1 MSVDYGKE
9 WEQKFSTQ
17 WKNTFPKNL
26 IERIPDQYNGH
37 KKTSE
42 NIADFYACFNSKLVY
57 FECKETKEGTLNFAK
72 FSQLDRMLERALLN
86 DVKGYVVIWFRKFQ
100 AVVMVDV
107 VEADRIR
114 KDGRASIAYSM
125 LKEKLYN
132 IIEIPSVTTKVYPK
146 CDFTVMREV
155 I

>member
-9 WEQKFSTQ
+9 WEDKFSVQ
-17 WKNTFPKNL
+17 WKNTFPKSL

-42 NIADFYACFNSKLVY
+42 NIADFYACFNHKLVY

-72 FSQLDRMLERALLN
+72 FPQLDRMLERVKLN
-86 DVKGYVVIWFRKFQ
+86 DVKGYVVIWFRKFN
-100 AVVMVDV
+100 AVVFVDV
-107 VEADRIR
+107 READKIR
-114 KDGRASIAYSM
+114 KDGHASIAYSM
-125 LKEKLYN
+125 LSEKLYN
-132 IIEIPSVTTKVYPK
+132 IIEIPSVTHRVYPV
-146 CDFTVMREV
+146 CDFSLLCEV